1 MFNRQRNNIIIS
13 YMNQFKAL
21 TYSALALATLSLS
34 SCNDWLTEET
44 PGTTKVSEFFTSLS
58 TAEAVV
64 NAAYVPMTWEFGT
77 TYYPEWYFGDIVSDD
92 ALKGGQDINDGAD
105 LRELENFK
113 ANSDNE
119 ILLQYYRAQW
129 QGIQRANLAIDEIP
143 TTRIETEGDEAE
155 KQAKYR
161 DRYLGE
167 AYFLR
172 GFYYFRLAR
181 MFGGMPLI
189 DYVIKS
195 SNQWAQT
202 RTTMD
207 ETLNF
212 AIEDFKRAENLLW
225 EKDKY
230 SDEELGRATKGAA
243 QAMLLKANLYRA
255 DYQRNAGNETEAQ
268 KYFAEAAKWGKEVIQ
283 SRQYSLW
290 PNYFDNF
297 RLANENGRESVFE
310 IQYTEEATS
319 DYGGEGY
326 TRGTMTTILQR
337 SRSSAFGEAGW
348 GYNRPTQ
355 NLYNE
360 YEAGDARRDETILVP
375 TDEQIETPAQEIYCG
390 DRMLNRKYAMY
401 NDGTNGGI
409 YKLAHAT
416 RSPKNNIQIRYADV
430 LLMYAEA
437 CCESGD
443 LPSAKSALKEVR
455 DRVGLSQFPYTA
467 VIQGQTVTF
476 NDNQEDLRKAIR
488 HERRV
493 ELAMEGHRWFDLTR
507 WGIAKETMDTYMAGE
522 TEEAKELYG
531 TFQKGK
537 HELFPIP
544 SKEIDLSGIEQ
555 NPNW

>member
-1 MFNRQRNNIIIS
+1 
-13 YMNQFKAL
+13 MNQFKAL

-119 ILLQYYRAQW
+119 ILLGYYRAQW

-143 TTRIETEGDEAE
+143 TTRIETEGTEAD

-172 GFYYFRLAR
+172 GYYYFRLAR

-202 RTTMD
+202 RSTMD

-230 SDEELGRATKGAA
+230 SNEELGRATKGAA

-255 DYQRNAGNETEAQ
+255 DYLRNAGNETEAQ
-268 KYFAEAAKWGKEVIQ
+268 KYFAEAAKWGKEVIK
-283 SRQYSLW
+283 SNQYSLW
-290 PNYFDNF
+290 PNYLDNF

-348 GYNRPTQ
+348 GYDRPTQ

-401 NDGTNGGI
+401 NDGANGGI

-455 DRVGLSQFPYTA
+455 DRAGLSQFPYTA
-467 VIQGQTVTF
+467 VIQGKTVTF
-476 NDNQEDLRKAIR
+476 NDNQDDLRKAIR

-493 ELAMEGHRWFDLTR
+493 ELAMEGHRWFDITR

-522 TEEAKELYG
+522 TKEAKELYG

>member
-1 MFNRQRNNIIIS
+1 
-13 YMNQFKAL
+13 MNQFKAL

-119 ILLQYYRAQW
+119 ILLGYYRAQW

-172 GFYYFRLAR
+172 GYYYFRLAR

-189 DYVIKS
+189 NYVIKS

-202 RTTMD
+202 RSTMD

-225 EKDKY
+225 KKDEY
-230 SDEELGRATKGAA
+230 SNEELGRATKGAA

-255 DYQRNAGNETEAQ
+255 DYLRNAGNETEAQ
-268 KYFAEAAKWGKEVIQ
+268 KYFAEAAKWGEKVIQ

-290 PNYFDNF
+290 PNYLDNF

-348 GYNRPTQ
+348 GYDRPTQ

-401 NDGTNGGI
+401 NDGANGGI

-455 DRVGLSQFPYTA
+455 DRAGLSQFPYTA

>member
-1 MFNRQRNNIIIS
+1 
-13 YMNQFKAL
+13 MNQFKAL

-119 ILLQYYRAQW
+119 ILLGYYRAQW

-202 RTTMD
+202 RSTMD

-230 SDEELGRATKGAA
+230 SNEELGRATKGAA

-255 DYQRNAGNETEAQ
+255 DYLRNAGNETEAQ
-268 KYFAEAAKWGKEVIQ
+268 KYFAEAAKWGEKVIK

-290 PNYFDNF
+290 PNYLDNF

-348 GYNRPTQ
+348 GYDRPTQ

-375 TDEQIETPAQEIYCG
+375 TDVQIETPAQEIYCG

-401 NDGTNGGI
+401 NDGANGGI

-455 DRVGLSQFPYTA
+455 DRAGLSPFPYTA

>member
-1 MFNRQRNNIIIS
+1 
-13 YMNQFKAL
+13 MNQFKAL

-119 ILLQYYRAQW
+119 ILLGYYRAQW

-202 RTTMD
+202 RSTMD
-207 ETLNF
+207 KTLNF

-230 SDEELGRATKGAA
+230 SNEELGRATKGAA

-255 DYQRNAGNETEAQ
+255 DYLRNAGNETEAQ
-268 KYFAEAAKWGKEVIQ
+268 KYFAEAAKWGEKVIK

-290 PNYFDNF
+290 TNYLDNF

-348 GYNRPTQ
+348 GYDRPTQ

-443 LPSAKSALKEVR
+443 LPSAKTALKEVR
-455 DRVGLSQFPYTA
+455 DRAGLSQFPYTA

>member
-1 MFNRQRNNIIIS
+1 
-13 YMNQFKAL
+13 MNQFKAL

-119 ILLQYYRAQW
+119 ILLEYYRAQW

-202 RTTMD
+202 RSTMD

-212 AIEDFKRAENLLW
+212 AIKDFKRAENLLW

-230 SDEELGRATKGAA
+230 GNEELGRATKGAA

-255 DYQRNAGNETEAQ
+255 DYLRNAGNETEAQ
-268 KYFAEAAKWGKEVIQ
+268 KYFAEAAKWGKEVIK

-290 PNYFDNF
+290 PNYLDNF

-348 GYNRPTQ
+348 GYDRPTQ

-455 DRVGLSQFPYTA
+455 DRAGLSQFPYTA

>member
-1 MFNRQRNNIIIS
+1 
-13 YMNQFKAL
+13 MNQFKAL

-119 ILLQYYRAQW
+119 ILLEYYRAQW

-202 RTTMD
+202 RSTMD

-212 AIEDFKRAENLLW
+212 AIKDFKRAENLLW
-225 EKDKY
+225 KKDKY
-230 SDEELGRATKGAA
+230 SNEELGRATKGAA

-255 DYQRNAGNETEAQ
+255 DYLRNAGNETEAQ

-290 PNYFDNF
+290 PNYIDNF

-348 GYNRPTQ
+348 GYDRPTQ

-443 LPSAKSALKEVR
+443 LPSAKTALKEVR
-455 DRVGLSQFPYTA
+455 DRAGLSQFPYTA

>member
-1 MFNRQRNNIIIS
+1 
-13 YMNQFKAL
+13 MNQFKAL

-119 ILLQYYRAQW
+119 ILLGYYRAQW
-129 QGIQRANLAIDEIP
+129 QGIQRTNLAIDEIP
-143 TTRIETEGDEAE
+143 TTRIETEGTEAE

-202 RTTMD
+202 RSTMD

-230 SDEELGRATKGAA
+230 SNEELGRATKGAA

-255 DYQRNAGNETEAQ
+255 DYLRNAGNETEAQ
-268 KYFAEAAKWGKEVIQ
+268 KYFAEAAKWGKEVIK
-283 SRQYSLW
+283 SNQYSLW
-290 PNYFDNF
+290 PNYLDNF

-348 GYNRPTQ
+348 GYDRPTQ

-401 NDGTNGGI
+401 NDGANGGI

-455 DRVGLSQFPYTA
+455 DRAGLSQFPYTA
-467 VIQGQTVTF
+467 VIQGRTVTF

-522 TEEAKELYG
+522 TKEAKELYG

>member
-1 MFNRQRNNIIIS
+1 
-13 YMNQFKAL
+13 MNQFKAL

-119 ILLQYYRAQW
+119 ILLEYYRAQW

-202 RTTMD
+202 RSTMD

-212 AIEDFKRAENLLW
+212 AIKDFKRAENLLW

-230 SDEELGRATKGAA
+230 SNEELGRATKGAA

-255 DYQRNAGNETEAQ
+255 DYLRNAGNETEAQ
-268 KYFAEAAKWGKEVIQ
+268 KYFAEAAKWGEKVIK

-290 PNYFDNF
+290 PNYLDNF

-348 GYNRPTQ
+348 GYDRPTQ

-360 YEAGDARRDETILVP
+360 YEAGDARRDKTILVP

-443 LPSAKSALKEVR
+443 LPSAKTALKEVR
-455 DRVGLSQFPYTA
+455 DRAGLSQFPYTA

>member
-1 MFNRQRNNIIIS
+1 
-13 YMNQFKAL
+13 MNQFKAL

-119 ILLQYYRAQW
+119 ILLEYYRAQW

-155 KQAKYR
+155 KQAQYR

-172 GFYYFRLAR
+172 GYYYFRLAR

-189 DYVIKS
+189 NYVIKS

-202 RTTMD
+202 RSTMD

-225 EKDKY
+225 KKDKY
-230 SDEELGRATKGAA
+230 SNEELGRATKGAA

-255 DYQRNAGNETEAQ
+255 DYLRNAGNETEAQ

-283 SRQYSLW
+283 SKQYSLW
-290 PNYFDNF
+290 PNYLDNF

-348 GYNRPTQ
+348 GYDRPTQ

-401 NDGTNGGI
+401 NDGANGGI

-455 DRVGLSQFPYTA
+455 DRAGLSQFPYTA

>member
-1 MFNRQRNNIIIS
+1 
-13 YMNQFKAL
+13 MNQFKAL

-119 ILLQYYRAQW
+119 ILLEYYRAQW

-202 RTTMD
+202 RSTMD

-212 AIEDFKRAENLLW
+212 AIKDFKRAENLLW
-225 EKDKY
+225 KKDKY
-230 SDEELGRATKGAA
+230 SNEELGRATKGAA

-255 DYQRNAGNETEAQ
+255 DYLRNAGNETEAQ

-290 PNYFDNF
+290 PNYLDNF

-348 GYNRPTQ
+348 GYDRPTQ

-455 DRVGLSQFPYTA
+455 DRAGLSQFPYTA

>member
-1 MFNRQRNNIIIS
+1 
-13 YMNQFKAL
+13 MNQFKAL

-119 ILLQYYRAQW
+119 ILLEYYRAQW

-202 RTTMD
+202 RSTMD

-212 AIEDFKRAENLLW
+212 AIKDFKRAENLLW

-230 SDEELGRATKGAA
+230 SNEELGRATKGAA

-255 DYQRNAGNETEAQ
+255 DYLRNAGNETEAQ
-268 KYFAEAAKWGKEVIQ
+268 KYFAEAAKWGEKVIQ

-290 PNYFDNF
+290 PNYLDNF

-348 GYNRPTQ
+348 GYDRPTQ

-443 LPSAKSALKEVR
+443 LPSAKTALKEVR
-455 DRVGLSQFPYTA
+455 DRAGLSQFPYTA

>member
-1 MFNRQRNNIIIS
+1 
-13 YMNQFKAL
+13 MNQFKAL

-64 NAAYVPMTWEFGT
+64 NAAYVPMTWEFGS

-119 ILLQYYRAQW
+119 ILLEYYRAQW

-202 RTTMD
+202 RSTMD

-212 AIEDFKRAENLLW
+212 AIADFKRAENLLW
-225 EKDKY
+225 KKDKY
-230 SDEELGRATKGAA
+230 SNEELGRATKGAA

-255 DYQRNAGNETEAQ
+255 DYLRNAGNETEAQ

-290 PNYFDNF
+290 PNYLDNF

-348 GYNRPTQ
+348 GYDRPTQ

-401 NDGTNGGI
+401 NDGANGGI

-437 CCESGD
+437 CCETGD
-443 LPSAKSALKEVR
+443 LPSAKTALKEVR
-455 DRVGLSQFPYTA
+455 DRAGLSQFPYTA
-467 VIQGQTVTF
+467 VIQSQTVTF

>member
-1 MFNRQRNNIIIS
+1 
-13 YMNQFKAL
+13 MNQFKAL

-119 ILLQYYRAQW
+119 ILLGYYRAQW

-143 TTRIETEGDEAE
+143 TTRIETEGTEAE
-155 KQAKYR
+155 QQAKYR

-172 GFYYFRLAR
+172 GYYYFRLAR

-202 RTTMD
+202 RSTMD

-212 AIEDFKRAENLLW
+212 AIKDFKRAENLLW

-268 KYFAEAAKWGKEVIQ
+268 KYFAEAAKWGKEVIK

-290 PNYFDNF
+290 PNYLDNF

-360 YEAGDARRDETILVP
+360 YEAGDARRDETILIP

-437 CCESGD
+437 CCETGD
-443 LPSAKSALKEVR
+443 LPSAKTALKEVR
-455 DRVGLSQFPYTA
+455 DRAGLSQFPYTA

>member
-1 MFNRQRNNIIIS
+1 
-13 YMNQFKAL
+13 MNQFKAL

-155 KQAKYR
+155 QQAKYR

-202 RTTMD
+202 RSTMD

-212 AIEDFKRAENLLW
+212 AIEDFKCAEKLLW

-268 KYFAEAAKWGKEVIQ
+268 KYFAEAAKWGKEVIK

-290 PNYFDNF
+290 PNYLDNF

-360 YEAGDARRDETILVP
+360 YEAGDARRDETILIP

-401 NDGTNGGI
+401 NDGANGGI

-437 CCESGD
+437 CCETGD
-443 LPSAKSALKEVR
+443 LPSAKTALKEVR
-455 DRVGLSQFPYTA
+455 DRAGLSQFPYTA

>member
-1 MFNRQRNNIIIS
+1 
-13 YMNQFKAL
+13 MNQFKAL

-119 ILLQYYRAQW
+119 ILLEYYRAQW

-202 RTTMD
+202 RSTMD

-212 AIEDFKRAENLLW
+212 AIEDFKCAENLLW

-230 SDEELGRATKGAA
+230 SNEELGRATKGAA

-255 DYQRNAGNETEAQ
+255 DYLRNAGNETEAQ

-290 PNYFDNF
+290 PNYLDNF

-455 DRVGLSQFPYTA
+455 NRAGLSQFPYTA

>member
-1 MFNRQRNNIIIS
+1 
-13 YMNQFKAL
+13 MNQFKAL

-119 ILLQYYRAQW
+119 ILLGYYRAQW

-143 TTRIETEGDEAE
+143 TTRIETEGTEAE

-172 GFYYFRLAR
+172 GYYYFRLAR

-202 RTTMD
+202 RSTMD

-230 SDEELGRATKGAA
+230 SNEELGRATKGAA

-255 DYQRNAGNETEAQ
+255 DYLRNAGNETEAQ
-268 KYFAEAAKWGKEVIQ
+268 KYFAEAAKWGKEVIK
-283 SRQYSLW
+283 SNQYSLW
-290 PNYFDNF
+290 PNYLDNF

-348 GYNRPTQ
+348 GYDRPTQ

-443 LPSAKSALKEVR
+443 LPSAKTALKEVR
-455 DRVGLSQFPYTA
+455 DRAGLSPFPYTA

-476 NDNQEDLRKAIR
+476 NDNQDDLRKAIR

-493 ELAMEGHRWFDLTR
+493 ELAMEGHRWFDITR

-522 TEEAKELYG
+522 TKEAKELYG

>member
-1 MFNRQRNNIIIS
+1 M
-13 YMNQFKAL
+13 
-21 TYSALALATLSLS
+21 ATLSLS

-119 ILLQYYRAQW
+119 ILLEYYRAQW

-172 GFYYFRLAR
+172 GYYYFRLAR

-202 RTTMD
+202 RSTMD

-268 KYFAEAAKWGKEVIQ
+268 KYFAEAAKWGKEVIK

-290 PNYFDNF
+290 PNYLDNF

-360 YEAGDARRDETILVP
+360 YEAGDARRDETILIP

-443 LPSAKSALKEVR
+443 LPSAKAALKEVR
-455 DRVGLSQFPYTA
+455 DRAGLSQFPYTA

>member
-1 MFNRQRNNIIIS
+1 
-13 YMNQFKAL
+13 MNQFKAL

-119 ILLQYYRAQW
+119 ILLEYYRAQW

-189 DYVIKS
+189 GYVIKS

-202 RTTMD
+202 RSTMD

-268 KYFAEAAKWGKEVIQ
+268 KYFAEAAKWGKEVIK

-290 PNYFDNF
+290 PNYLDNF

-360 YEAGDARRDETILVP
+360 YEAGDARRDETILIP

-437 CCESGD
+437 CCETGD
-443 LPSAKSALKEVR
+443 LPSAKTALKEVR
-455 DRVGLSQFPYTA
+455 DRAGLNQFPYTA

>member
-1 MFNRQRNNIIIS
+1 
-13 YMNQFKAL
+13 MNQFKAL

-119 ILLQYYRAQW
+119 ILLEYYRAQW

-202 RTTMD
+202 RSTMD

-230 SDEELGRATKGAA
+230 SNEELGRATKGAA

-255 DYQRNAGNETEAQ
+255 DYLRNAGNETEAQ

-290 PNYFDNF
+290 PNYHDNF

-348 GYNRPTQ
+348 GYDRPTQ

-401 NDGTNGGI
+401 NDGANGGI

-476 NDNQEDLRKAIR
+476 NDNQDDLRKAIR

-493 ELAMEGHRWFDLTR
+493 ELAMEGHRWFDITR

>member
-1 MFNRQRNNIIIS
+1 
-13 YMNQFKAL
+13 MNQFKAL

-119 ILLQYYRAQW
+119 ILLEYYRAQW

-155 KQAKYR
+155 KQAQYR

-172 GFYYFRLAR
+172 GYYYFRLAR

-202 RTTMD
+202 RSTMD

-212 AIEDFKRAENLLW
+212 AIKDFKRAENLLW
-225 EKDKY
+225 KKDKY
-230 SDEELGRATKGAA
+230 SNEELGRATKGAA

-255 DYQRNAGNETEAQ
+255 DYLRNAGNETEAQ
-268 KYFAEAAKWGKEVIQ
+268 KYFAEAAKWGEKVIQ

-290 PNYFDNF
+290 PNYLDNF

-348 GYNRPTQ
+348 GYDRPTQ

-401 NDGTNGGI
+401 NDGANGGI

-443 LPSAKSALKEVR
+443 LPSAKTALKEVR
-455 DRVGLSQFPYTA
+455 DRAGLSQFPYTA

>member
-1 MFNRQRNNIIIS
+1 
-13 YMNQFKAL
+13 MNQFKAL

-119 ILLQYYRAQW
+119 ILLEYYRAQW

-172 GFYYFRLAR
+172 GYYYFRLAR

-202 RTTMD
+202 RSTMD

-212 AIEDFKRAENLLW
+212 AIGDFKRAENLLW

-268 KYFAEAAKWGKEVIQ
+268 KYFAEAAKWGKEVIK

-360 YEAGDARRDETILVP
+360 YEAGDARRDETILIP

-443 LPSAKSALKEVR
+443 LPRAKSALKEVR
-455 DRVGLSQFPYTA
+455 DRAGLSQFPYTA

>member
-1 MFNRQRNNIIIS
+1 
-13 YMNQFKAL
+13 MNQFKAL

-119 ILLQYYRAQW
+119 ILLGYYRAQW

-172 GFYYFRLAR
+172 GYYYFRLAR

-202 RTTMD
+202 RSTMD

-212 AIEDFKRAENLLW
+212 AIKDFKRAENLLW

-230 SDEELGRATKGAA
+230 SNEELGRATKGAA

-255 DYQRNAGNETEAQ
+255 DYLRNAGNETEAQ
-268 KYFAEAAKWGKEVIQ
+268 KYFAEAAKWGEKVIK

-290 PNYFDNF
+290 PNYLDNF

-348 GYNRPTQ
+348 GYDRPTQ

-455 DRVGLSQFPYTA
+455 DRAGLSQFPYTA

>member
-1 MFNRQRNNIIIS
+1 
-13 YMNQFKAL
+13 MNQFKAL

-119 ILLQYYRAQW
+119 ILLEYYRAQW

-202 RTTMD
+202 RSTMD

-225 EKDKY
+225 KKDKY
-230 SDEELGRATKGAA
+230 SNEELGRATKGAA

-255 DYQRNAGNETEAQ
+255 DYLRNAGNETEAQ

-290 PNYFDNF
+290 PNYLDNF

-348 GYNRPTQ
+348 GYDRPTQ

-401 NDGTNGGI
+401 NDGANGGI

-455 DRVGLSQFPYTA
+455 DRAGLSQFPYTA

>member
-1 MFNRQRNNIIIS
+1 
-13 YMNQFKAL
+13 MNQFKAL

-202 RTTMD
+202 RSTMD
-207 ETLNF
+207 KTLNF

-268 KYFAEAAKWGKEVIQ
+268 KYFAEAAKWGKEVIK

-290 PNYFDNF
+290 PNYLDNF

-360 YEAGDARRDETILVP
+360 YEAGDARRDETILIP

-437 CCESGD
+437 CCETGD
-443 LPSAKSALKEVR
+443 LPSAKTALKEVR
-455 DRVGLSQFPYTA
+455 DRAGLSQFPYTA
-467 VIQGQTVTF
+467 VIQGQTVTY

>member
-1 MFNRQRNNIIIS
+1 
-13 YMNQFKAL
+13 MNQFKAL

-119 ILLQYYRAQW
+119 ILLGYYRAQW

-143 TTRIETEGDEAE
+143 TTRIETEGTEAE
-155 KQAKYR
+155 QQAKYR

-172 GFYYFRLAR
+172 GYYYFRLAR

-195 SNQWAQT
+195 SNQWAQK
-202 RTTMD
+202 RATMD

-212 AIEDFKRAENLLW
+212 AIEDFKHAENLLW

-268 KYFAEAAKWGKEVIQ
+268 KYFAEAAKWGKEVIK

-310 IQYTEEATS
+310 IQYAEEATS

-375 TDEQIETPAQEIYCG
+375 TDVQIETPAQEIYCG

-409 YKLAHAT
+409 YKLAHPT

-437 CCESGD
+437 CCETGD
-443 LPSAKSALKEVR
+443 LPSAKTALKEVR
-455 DRVGLSQFPYTA
+455 DRAGLSQFPFPYTA
-467 VIQGQTVTF
+467 VIQGQTVTY

>member
-1 MFNRQRNNIIIS
+1 
-13 YMNQFKAL
+13 MNQFKAL

-119 ILLQYYRAQW
+119 ILLGYYRAQW

-172 GFYYFRLAR
+172 GYYYFRLAR

-202 RTTMD
+202 RSTMD

-212 AIEDFKRAENLLW
+212 AIKDFKRAENLLW

-230 SDEELGRATKGAA
+230 SNEELGRATKGAA

-255 DYQRNAGNETEAQ
+255 DYLRNAGNETEAQ
-268 KYFAEAAKWGKEVIQ
+268 KYFAEAAKWGEKVIK

-290 PNYFDNF
+290 PNYLDNF

-348 GYNRPTQ
+348 GYDRPTQ

-443 LPSAKSALKEVR
+443 LPSAKTALKEVR
-455 DRVGLSQFPYTA
+455 DRAGLSQFPYTA

>member
-1 MFNRQRNNIIIS
+1 
-13 YMNQFKAL
+13 MNQFKAL

-119 ILLQYYRAQW
+119 ILLGYYRAQW

-202 RTTMD
+202 RSTMD

-255 DYQRNAGNETEAQ
+255 DYLRNAGNETEAQ
-268 KYFAEAAKWGKEVIQ
+268 KYFAEAAKWGKEVIK

-290 PNYFDNF
+290 PNYLDNF

-348 GYNRPTQ
+348 GYDRPTQ

-375 TDEQIETPAQEIYCG
+375 TDVQIETPAQEIYCG

-401 NDGTNGGI
+401 NDGANGGI

-443 LPSAKSALKEVR
+443 LPSAKTALKEVR
-455 DRVGLSQFPYTA
+455 DRAGLSQFPFPYTA

>member
-1 MFNRQRNNIIIS
+1 
-13 YMNQFKAL
+13 MNQFKAL

-119 ILLQYYRAQW
+119 ILLEYYRAQW

-189 DYVIKS
+189 DFVVKS

-202 RTTMD
+202 RSTMD

-268 KYFAEAAKWGKEVIQ
+268 KYFAEAAKWGKEVIK

-290 PNYFDNF
+290 PNYLDNF

-360 YEAGDARRDETILVP
+360 YEAGDARRDETILIP

-401 NDGTNGGI
+401 DDGTNGGI

-437 CCESGD
+437 CCETGD
-443 LPSAKSALKEVR
+443 LPSAKTALKEVR
-455 DRVGLSQFPYTA
+455 DRAGLSQFPYTA

>member
-1 MFNRQRNNIIIS
+1 
-13 YMNQFKAL
+13 MNQFKAL

-119 ILLQYYRAQW
+119 ILLGYYRAQW

-202 RTTMD
+202 RSTMD

-255 DYQRNAGNETEAQ
+255 DYLRNAGNETEAQ

-290 PNYFDNF
+290 PNYLDNF

-348 GYNRPTQ
+348 GYDRPTQ

-401 NDGTNGGI
+401 NDGANGGI

-443 LPSAKSALKEVR
+443 LPSAKTALKEVR
-455 DRVGLSQFPYTA
+455 DRAGLSQFPFPYTA

>member
-1 MFNRQRNNIIIS
+1 
-13 YMNQFKAL
+13 MNQFKAL

-172 GFYYFRLAR
+172 GLYYFRLAR
-181 MFGGMPLI
+181 MFGGIPLI
-189 DYVIKS
+189 DFVVKS
-195 SNQWAQT
+195 SNEWAQT

-207 ETLNF
+207 KTLNF

-268 KYFAEAAKWGKEVIQ
+268 KYFAEAAKWGKEVIK

-310 IQYTEEATS
+310 IQYAEEATS

-360 YEAGDARRDETILVP
+360 YEAGDARRDETILIP

-455 DRVGLSQFPYTA
+455 DRAGLSQFPYTA

>member
-1 MFNRQRNNIIIS
+1 
-13 YMNQFKAL
+13 MNQFKAL

-119 ILLQYYRAQW
+119 ILLGYYRAQW

-202 RTTMD
+202 RSTMD

-230 SDEELGRATKGAA
+230 SNEELGRATKGAA

-255 DYQRNAGNETEAQ
+255 DYLRNAGNETEAQ
-268 KYFAEAAKWGKEVIQ
+268 KYFAEAAKWGEKVIK

-290 PNYFDNF
+290 PNYLDNF

-348 GYNRPTQ
+348 GYDRPTQ

-375 TDEQIETPAQEIYCG
+375 TDVQIETPAQEIYCG

-401 NDGTNGGI
+401 NDGANGGI

-443 LPSAKSALKEVR
+443 LPSAKTALKEVR
-455 DRVGLSQFPYTA
+455 DRAGLSPFPYTA

>member
-1 MFNRQRNNIIIS
+1 
-13 YMNQFKAL
+13 MNQFKAL

-143 TTRIETEGDEAE
+143 TTRIETEGDEAG

-202 RTTMD
+202 RSTMD

-212 AIEDFKRAENLLW
+212 AIKDFKRAESLLW

-268 KYFAEAAKWGKEVIQ
+268 KYFAEAAKWGNEVIK

-290 PNYFDNF
+290 PNYLDNF

-360 YEAGDARRDETILVP
+360 YEAGDARRDETILIP

-437 CCESGD
+437 CCETGD
-443 LPSAKSALKEVR
+443 LPSAKTALKEVR
-455 DRVGLSQFPYTA
+455 DRAGLSQFPYTA
-467 VIQGQTVTF
+467 VIQGQTVTY

>member
-1 MFNRQRNNIIIS
+1 
-13 YMNQFKAL
+13 MNQFKAL

-119 ILLQYYRAQW
+119 ILLGYYRAQW

-172 GFYYFRLAR
+172 GYYYFRLAR

-202 RTTMD
+202 RSTMD

-212 AIEDFKRAENLLW
+212 AIEDFKSAENLLW

-230 SDEELGRATKGAA
+230 SNEELGRATKGAA

-255 DYQRNAGNETEAQ
+255 DYLRNAGNETEAQ
-268 KYFAEAAKWGKEVIQ
+268 KYFAEAAKWGEKVIQ

-290 PNYFDNF
+290 PNYLDNF

-348 GYNRPTQ
+348 GYDRPTQ

-401 NDGTNGGI
+401 NDGANGGI

-443 LPSAKSALKEVR
+443 LPSAKTALKEVR
-455 DRVGLSQFPYTA
+455 DRAGLSQFPYTA

>member
-1 MFNRQRNNIIIS
+1 
-13 YMNQFKAL
+13 MNQFKAL

-202 RTTMD
+202 RSTMD

-255 DYQRNAGNETEAQ
+255 DYLRNAGNETEAQ

-290 PNYFDNF
+290 PNYLDNF

-310 IQYTEEATS
+310 IQYAEEATS

-348 GYNRPTQ
+348 GYDRPTQ

-455 DRVGLSQFPYTA
+455 DRAGLSQFPYTA

>member
-1 MFNRQRNNIIIS
+1 
-13 YMNQFKAL
+13 MNQFKAL

-119 ILLQYYRAQW
+119 ILLGYYRAQW

-202 RTTMD
+202 RSTMD

-230 SDEELGRATKGAA
+230 SNEELGRATKGAA

-255 DYQRNAGNETEAQ
+255 DYLRNAGNETEAQ
-268 KYFAEAAKWGKEVIQ
+268 KYFAEAAKWGKEVIK

-290 PNYFDNF
+290 PNYLDNF

-348 GYNRPTQ
+348 GYDRPTQ

-375 TDEQIETPAQEIYCG
+375 TDVQIETPAQEIYCG

-401 NDGTNGGI
+401 NDGANGGI

-443 LPSAKSALKEVR
+443 LPSAKTALKEVR
-455 DRVGLSQFPYTA
+455 DRAGLSQFPYTA

>member
-1 MFNRQRNNIIIS
+1 
-13 YMNQFKAL
+13 MNQFKAL

-119 ILLQYYRAQW
+119 ILLGYYRAQW

-202 RTTMD
+202 RSTMD

-212 AIEDFKRAENLLW
+212 AIKDFKRAENLLW

-230 SDEELGRATKGAA
+230 SNEELGRATKGAA

-255 DYQRNAGNETEAQ
+255 DYLRNAGNETEAQ

-290 PNYFDNF
+290 PNYLDNF

-443 LPSAKSALKEVR
+443 LTSAKSALKEVR
-455 DRVGLSQFPYTA
+455 DRAGLSQFPYTA

>member
-1 MFNRQRNNIIIS
+1 
-13 YMNQFKAL
+13 MNQFKAL

-119 ILLQYYRAQW
+119 ILLEYYRAQW

-202 RTTMD
+202 RSTMD

-230 SDEELGRATKGAA
+230 SNEELGRATKGAA

-255 DYQRNAGNETEAQ
+255 DYLRNAGNETEAQ

-290 PNYFDNF
+290 PNYLDNF

-348 GYNRPTQ
+348 GYDRPTQ

-401 NDGTNGGI
+401 NDGANGGI

-455 DRVGLSQFPYTA
+455 DRAGLSQFPYTA

>member
-1 MFNRQRNNIIIS
+1 
-13 YMNQFKAL
+13 MNQFKAL

-119 ILLQYYRAQW
+119 ILLEYYRAQW

-189 DYVIKS
+189 AYVIKS

-202 RTTMD
+202 RSTMD
-207 ETLNF
+207 KTLNF

-225 EKDKY
+225 KKDKY
-230 SDEELGRATKGAA
+230 SNEELGRATKGAA

-255 DYQRNAGNETEAQ
+255 DYLRNAGNETEAQ

-290 PNYFDNF
+290 PNYLDNF

-348 GYNRPTQ
+348 GYDRPTQ

-455 DRVGLSQFPYTA
+455 NRAGLSQFPYTA

>member
-1 MFNRQRNNIIIS
+1 
-13 YMNQFKAL
+13 MNQFKAL
-21 TYSALALATLSLS
+21 IYSALALATLSLS

-119 ILLQYYRAQW
+119 ILLEYYRAQW

-202 RTTMD
+202 RSTMD

-212 AIEDFKRAENLLW
+212 AIKDFKRAENLLW
-225 EKDKY
+225 KKDKY
-230 SDEELGRATKGAA
+230 SNEELGRATKGAA

-255 DYQRNAGNETEAQ
+255 DYLRNAGNETEAQ

-310 IQYTEEATS
+310 IQYAEEATS

-401 NDGTNGGI
+401 NDGANGGI

-455 DRVGLSQFPYTA
+455 DRAGLSQFPYTA

>member
-1 MFNRQRNNIIIS
+1 
-13 YMNQFKAL
+13 MNQFKAL

-119 ILLQYYRAQW
+119 ILLGYYRAQW

-143 TTRIETEGDEAE
+143 TTRIETEGTEAD

-172 GFYYFRLAR
+172 GYYYFRLAR

-202 RTTMD
+202 RSTMD

-230 SDEELGRATKGAA
+230 SNEELGRATKGAA

-255 DYQRNAGNETEAQ
+255 DYLRNAGNETEAQ
-268 KYFAEAAKWGKEVIQ
+268 KYFAEAAKWGKEVIK
-283 SRQYSLW
+283 SNQYSLW
-290 PNYFDNF
+290 PNYLDNF

-348 GYNRPTQ
+348 GYDRPTQ

-401 NDGTNGGI
+401 NDGANGGI

-493 ELAMEGHRWFDLTR
+493 ELAMEGHRWFDITR

-522 TEEAKELYG
+522 TKEAKELYG

-555 NPNW
+555 NSNW